1 MANTKTPKTR
11 YEVTAN
17 SLNGRTGPSTKH
29 KVKVVRKKGFRFSS
43 TERNGDW
50 VKASSYWYHKG
61 YLKIVPDPKPS
72 PPVTLRLGTLNIPL
86 DQEKLPDGESRGA
99 LAAKQI
105 KAMGVDILACQ
116 ELSRTPGSKSHV
128 YANQLLKALGSEWAM
143 VTPTMPYNENYFFY
157 NKKKVDFLHQEP
169 DLILPSEVR
178 RGHATRAIFTVNN
191 KLIYLYNTHLVN
203 GSKNGPSRE
212 TQAQHIAG
220 GLGSFRLNGV
230 QRFTPSTIV
239 MGDFNQSELLEAFKK
254 THETASVSA
263 QAASMRSVGTYAKWG
278 SYKTT
283 KKKFDH
289 IKVPKNFTVHT
300 YNVAGISSDGKTLSK
315 PRVSDHLLVTALI
328 TFK

>member
-1 MANTKTPKTR
+1 MANAKTPKTR
-11 YEVTAN
+11 YEVTAD

-128 YANQLLKALGSEWAM
+128 YANQLLKALGSGWAM
-143 VTPTMPYNENYFFY
+143 VKPTTPYNENYFFY
-157 NKKKVDFLHQEP
+157 NKKKVDFFHQEP
-169 DLILPSEVR
+169 DAILPSEVR
-178 RGHATRAIFTVNN
+178 RAHATRAIFTVNN

-203 GSKNGPSRE
+203 GSKNGSSRE
-212 TQAQHIAG
+212 TQAQHIAE
-220 GLGSFRLNGV
+220 
-230 QRFTPSTIV
+230 RFTPSTIV
-239 MGDFNQSELLEAFKK
+239 MGDFNQSELPAAFKK

-263 QAASMRSVGTYAKWG
+263 QAASMRSVGTYTKWG

-283 KKKFDH
+283 KSKIDH
-289 IKVPKNFTVHT
+289 IVVPKNFTVHT
-300 YNVAGISSDGKTLSK
+300 YNVAGINCDGKTLSK
-315 PRVSDHLLVTALI
+315 PRVSDHLLVTAFI